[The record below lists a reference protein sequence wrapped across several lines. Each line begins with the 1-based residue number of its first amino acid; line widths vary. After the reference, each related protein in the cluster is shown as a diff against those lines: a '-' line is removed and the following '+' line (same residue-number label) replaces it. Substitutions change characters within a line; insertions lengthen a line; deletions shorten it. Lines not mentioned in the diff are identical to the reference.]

1 MKKTVNF
8 TGRKKIFRSEVEIS
22 TIDRN
27 GAISFDAKFKFED
40 KKYPNTAKVY
50 VEPYYKYSFMRFDF
64 GTVGNIQTPKTRDLV
79 DIPNE
84 DNIQFRIKIVDETK
98 GNGKIYAH
106 ATNLKPNNKEL
117 VGKDAIL
124 PINFID
130 LDQEV
135 WKVSFEAETPFL
147 EINKKIKD
155 GKDFIKKNPLIH
167 SLVLPAAL
175 RIILSR
181 IINDKEEYDEEGDL
195 WQNRWIRF
203 VKQNL
208 FVNREVPETDDEERI
223 KEEWLDEVVSS
234 FARKFYL
241 FDKFIKEFK

>member
-8 TGRKKIFRSEVEIS
+8 TGRKKILRSEVEIS
-22 TIDRN
+22 TINRN
-27 GAISFDAKFKFED
+27 EAISFDAKFRFEAE
-40 KKYPNTAKVY
+40 KYSKSAKVY

-64 GTVGNIQTPKTRDLV
+64 GTVGNIETPKNRELI

-84 DNIQFRIKIVDETK
+84 DNIQFRVKIVDETE
-98 GNGKIYAH
+98 GNGKIFAH
-106 ATNLKPNNKEL
+106 ATNLKPNNKEY

-124 PINFID
+124 PINFVD

-135 WKVSFEAETPFL
+135 WKVSFEAEKPFL

-155 GKDFIKKNPLIH
+155 GKEFVRKNPLIH
-167 SLVLPAAL
+167 SLILPAAL
-175 RIILSR
+175 RIIISR
-181 IINDKEEYDEEGDL
+181 IINDEEEYDEDGDL
-195 WQNRWIRF
+195 WQNKWIRF

-208 FVNREVPETDDEERI
+208 FVSREVPEANDEERI

-241 FDKFIKEFK
+241 FDKFITEFK